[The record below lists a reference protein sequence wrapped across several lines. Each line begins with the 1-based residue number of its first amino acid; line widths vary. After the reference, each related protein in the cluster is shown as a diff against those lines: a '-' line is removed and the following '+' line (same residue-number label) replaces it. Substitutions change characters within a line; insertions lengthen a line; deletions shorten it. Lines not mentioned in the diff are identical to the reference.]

1 MTKYFK
7 EENYSIKISKDINEL
22 KTFLKDIKFDII
34 IVDISY
40 INKSLSSFISDLNI
54 LKRKIGIIILFSNEF
69 FNFDF
74 NKFKYLQ
81 IDFIKKPFTFSAIKK
96 SIFKL
101 TSKDQIQN
109 NNNFDI
115 SIPDIDK
122 TDKTKYIFNAII
134 KVIKNDLNLLIS
146 GESGTGKKKIAETIN
161 NLTSKKRLLEITFVD
176 YRNNYFSKV
185 LTNEI
190 STADFLRYKK
200 ASNTELSNYILL
212 SNIDAMNYSEQ
223 KLLYEVLRSKK
234 QNLIPLFQNK
244 KIIATTSKNIKNSL
258 RNNNFSNELYYQ
270 LDMYNI
276 FTIPL
281 RDRAEDIPA
290 LTRNIITKYNKKN
303 NTFIEIDDN
312 SLYSIMK
319 YLWPGNTKQLKNFM
333 NRCLKVSEK
342 DIISKTLIDNELD
355 NEFSYEENGYL
366 DNWKINFRDLVSKNI
381 RGYLNNNKKINSG
394 VYYKLLKDF
403 EKPMLIEVLKF
414 ANNNQLL
421 SAEILGINRNT
432 LRKKMSDYEIQ
443 IIKKTTD

>member
-7 EENYSIKISKDINEL
+7 EESYSIKTSRDINEL
-22 KTFLKDIKFDII
+22 KTFLNELKFDII

-74 NKFKYLQ
+74 DKFKYLQ
-81 IDFIKKPFTFSAIKK
+81 IDFIKKPFMFSAIKK

-101 TSKDQIQN
+101 TSIGQSQN
-109 NNNFDI
+109 NNNYDI
-115 SIPDIDK
+115 IIPDLDK
-122 TDKTKYIFNAII
+122 TDKTKYMFNAII

-146 GESGTGKKKIAETIN
+146 GESGTTKKKIAETIN
-161 NLTSKKRLLEITFVD
+161 KLTSKKKLLEITYTD
-176 YRNNYFSKV
+176 YKNDNFAKV

-190 STADFLRYKK
+190 STVDFLRYKK
-200 ASNTELSNYILL
+200 ASMSELSNYILL
-212 SNIDAMNYSEQ
+212 SNIDAMNYSTQ
-223 KLLYEVLRSKK
+223 KLLYEVLKSKK

-290 LTRNIITKYNKKN
+290 LIRNIITKYNKKN

-312 SLYSIMK
+312 SFYSVKK
-319 YLWPGNTKQLKNFM
+319 YLWPGNTKQLKNFIF
-333 NRCLKVSEK
+333 RCIKVSK
-342 DIISKTLIDNELD
+342 KNIISKSLIENELN
-355 NEFSYEENGYL
+355 NEFSYEEKGYL

-381 RGYLNNNKKINSG
+381 RGYLNNNKRINSG
-394 VYYKLLKDF
+394 VYYKILKEF

-432 LRKKMSDYEIQ
+432 LRKKMADYEIQ
-443 IIKKTTD
+443 VIKKTTD

>member
-7 EENYSIKISKDINEL
+7 EEHYSIKISKDINEL
-22 KTFLKDIKFDII
+22 KTFLKEIKFDII

-81 IDFIKKPFTFSAIKK
+81 IDFIKKPFKFSAIKK
-96 SIFKL
+96 SILKL
-101 TSKDQIQN
+101 TSIDQSQN
-109 NNNFDI
+109 NSNFDI
-115 SIPDIDK
+115 SIPNLDK

-161 NLTSKKRLLEITFVD
+161 NLVSRKKLLEITYVD
-176 YRNNYFSKV
+176 FKNDYFIKV
-185 LTNEI
+185 LTNKI
-190 STADFLRYKK
+190 STVDFYRYKK
-200 ASNTELSNYILL
+200 VNSTELSNYVLL
-212 SNIDAMNYSEQ
+212 SNIDAMSYTTQ
-223 KLLYEVLRSKK
+223 KLLYEVLKSKK

-244 KIIATTSKNIKNSL
+244 RIIATTSKNIKNSL

-290 LTRNIITKYNKKN
+290 LIRNIITKYNKKN
-303 NTFIEIDDN
+303 NTFIEIDGN
-312 SLYSIMK
+312 SFYSLKK
-319 YLWPGNTKQLKNFM
+319 YLWPGNTKQLKNFIY
-333 NRCLKVSEK
+333 RCLKITNK
-342 DIISKTLIDNELD
+342 DIINNTLIESELD
-355 NEFSYEENGYL
+355 NEFSYEEKGYL
-366 DNWKINFRDLVSKNI
+366 ENWKINFRDLVSKNI
-381 RGYLNNNKKINSG
+381 RGYLNNNNKINSG
-394 VYYKLLKDF
+394 VYYKILKEF
-403 EKPMLIEVLKF
+403 EKPLLIEVLKF

-421 SAEILGINRNT
+421 SSEILGINRNT
-432 LRKKMSDYEIQ
+432 LKKKMMDYEIQ

>member
-101 TSKDQIQN
+101 TSRDQSQN

-115 SIPDIDK
+115 SIPDLDK
-122 TDKTKYIFNAII
+122 TDKTKYMFNAII

-161 NLTSKKRLLEITFVD
+161 NLTSKKRLLEITYAD

-200 ASNTELSNYILL
+200 VINAELSNYILL
-212 SNIDAMNYSEQ
+212 SNIDAMNYGTQ
-223 KLLYEVLRSKK
+223 KLLYEVLKSKK

-312 SLYSIMK
+312 SFYSIMK
-319 YLWPGNTKQLKNFM
+319 YLWPGNTKQLKNFI

-394 VYYKLLKDF
+394 VYYKILKEF

-443 IIKKTTD
+443 VIKKTTD